1 MSLPP
6 SLGHNIRMPAVNFS
20 RKGAQEFETLL
31 SLDFGLLG
39 VSLLWSYTLHHCFF
53 LYLSILLT
61 IMNTKCVLVLELET
75 QRADFGTQSGSML
88 GEQNRQI

>member
-1 MSLPP
+1 MSLLP

-39 VSLLWSYTLHHCFF
+39 VSLLVVVYSASLFF

-61 IMNTKCVLVLELET
+61 IIAYRMCASPCVG
-75 QRADFGTQSGSML
+75 D
-88 GEQNRQI
+88 